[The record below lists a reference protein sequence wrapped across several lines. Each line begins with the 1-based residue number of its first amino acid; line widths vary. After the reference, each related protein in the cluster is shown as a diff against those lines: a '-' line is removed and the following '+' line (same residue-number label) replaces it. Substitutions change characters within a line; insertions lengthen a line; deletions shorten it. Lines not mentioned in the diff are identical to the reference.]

1 MMKKAILLLSVA
13 SVLSGQ
19 AVAQSV
25 LSTSGCTT
33 ETLTWTLGEV
43 FTESVL
49 RSNVV
54 RFSQGFNQPI
64 EFSTSGILSI
74 KGDNLT
80 FTAGPNPVADV
91 LYLTVSGS
99 GVTTWQLYDLQG
111 RMLDSG
117 RMLDGQQAVIGFAD
131 RKAGEYLLKM
141 ENETGRRSV
150 KIIKK

>member
-1 MMKKAILLLSVA
+1 MKKAILLLSVV

-19 AVAQSV
+19 AMAQSV
-25 LSTSGCTT
+25 LSAAGNTT

-43 FTESVL
+43 FTESVM

-54 RFSQGFNQPI
+54 RFSQGFNQPVVI
-64 EFSTSGILSI
+64 STSGILNI

-99 GVTTWQLYDLQG
+99 GATTWQLYDLQG

-117 RMLDGQQAVIGFAD
+117 RMLDGGQATVGFAD
-131 RKAGEYLLKM
+131 RKAGEYLLRM
-141 ENETGRRSV
+141 ENEAGSRSV